1 MKEIE
6 RIQGQILRIIFK
18 LPVSTAYTEIL
29 MEKGIWPAEQRI
41 QYMTLM
47 LHNNI
52 KNSDEEKKI
61 KKMIEEQEK
70 NNYNN
75 TFYKKYSRQPKP

>member
-61 KKMIEEQEK
+61 KKM
-70 NNYNN
+70 
-75 TFYKKYSRQPKP
+75 TDSRNLED